1 MTDLT
6 ASGSPSPLALQG
18 RSLPVQLGAVMLGTL
33 FLAISSQIAVP
44 MVPVP
49 VTMQTFAVTVV
60 GAVFGGRMGA
70 LTVLAWLA
78 EAMIGLPVLA
88 GGASGVAPFVGPT
101 AGYLLAFPFM
111 AAGVG
116 FCAERGWLA
125 RHWLLAF
132 AAMLAANLF
141 ALVLGTAWLAGMLGL
156 KKAVAVGATP
166 FLVGAVL
173 KSALA
178 AALLKAGARIY
189 RARRG

>member
-6 ASGSPSPLALQG
+6 ASGSPSPLLLQG
-18 RSLPVQLGAVMLGTL
+18 RSRPVQLAAVALGTL

-49 VTMQTFAVTVV
+49 VTMQTFAVTLV
-60 GAVFGGRMGA
+60 GAIFGWRMGA

-88 GGASGVAPFVGPT
+88 GGASGIAPFVGPT
-101 AGYLLAFPFM
+101 AGYLLAFPLM

-116 FCAERGWLA
+116 VCAERGWLA
-125 RHWLLAF
+125 RHWVLAF

-141 ALVLGTAWLAGMLGL
+141 ALVLGTAWLAGILGL
-156 KKAVAVGATP
+156 KKAIAVGATP
-166 FLVGAVL
+166 FLIGAVL

-178 AALLKAGARIY
+178 AALVTAGGHFV

>member
-70 LTVLAWLA
+70 LTVLARLA
-78 EAMIGLPVLA
+78 EAMIGLTVLA

>member
-1 MTDLT
+1 MTDLST
-6 ASGSPSPLALQG
+6 SDAPSPLLLQG
-18 RSLPVQLGAVMLGTL
+18 RSFPIQLGAVVLGTV

-49 VTMQTFAVTVV
+49 VTMQTFAVTIIGSIFGWRI
-60 GAVFGGRMGA
+60 GAI
-70 LTVLAWLA
+70 TVLAWLA
-78 EAMIGLPVLA
+78 EALVGLPVLS
-88 GGASGVAPFVGPT
+88 GGSSGIAPFVGPT

-116 FCAERGWLA
+116 FCAERGWLG

-132 AAMLAANLF
+132 TAMLGANLF

-156 KKAVAVGATP
+156 SKAIAVGAVP

-178 AALLKAGARIY
+178 AALVTAGGHIA